1 MKNIHI
7 DLRSDTVT
15 KPSPKMREAMFH
27 AEVGDDVYSEDPTVN
42 RLQERVAEL
51 LGKEESLFVPS
62 GTMSNQVAIKTH
74 TIPGQ
79 EVICEENCHI
89 FNYEAGGPA
98 FNSLVQ
104 LRTLRGKYGVLDVSE
119 VEAAIRPDNVHV
131 TPTALITLENTH
143 NRAGGTIYPV
153 EKMREIYALAY
164 PKGIPMHLDGAR
176 LLNAV
181 VATGIFAKEYS
192 KYFDSVS
199 ICFSKGLGAPVGSVL
214 AGSKEF
220 INKARRYRKI
230 FGGGMRQIGILAA
243 ACIYA
248 LDNNVERLAE
258 DHKNASRLADGL
270 RKLPGIYIDMAQVQ
284 TNMVMIHVRHL
295 KFTPES
301 LSRAILEKGLAA
313 LAIDS
318 ERIRAVTHLD
328 ISDEQI
334 EEAIFIF
341 QQVLKD

>member
-1 MKNIHI
+1 MKNILI

-15 KPSPKMREAMFH
+15 KPSPEMREAMFR

-42 RLQERVAEL
+42 KLQERVAEL
-51 LGKEESLFVPS
+51 LGKEDALFVPS

-104 LRTLRGKYGVLDVSE
+104 LRTLKGKYGVLNIDDIRRS
-119 VEAAIRPDNVHV
+119 IRPDNIHA
-131 TPTALITLENTH
+131 PQTALITIENTH
-143 NRAGGTIYPV
+143 NRAGGTIYPI
-153 EKMREIYALAY
+153 ENMRGIYSLASAR
-164 PKGIPMHLDGAR
+164 GIPMHLDGAR

-181 VATGIFAKEYS
+181 VATGISAKEYS

-199 ICFSKGLGAPVGSVL
+199 LCFSKGLGAPVGSVL
-214 AGSKEF
+214 VGSKEF
-220 INKARRYRKI
+220 ISKARKYRKI
-230 FGGGMRQIGILAA
+230 FGGGMRQVGILAA
-243 ACIYA
+243 ACIYS
-248 LDNNVERLAE
+248 LDNNVERLVE
-258 DHKNASRLADGL
+258 DHKNARRLAEGL
-270 RKLPGIYIDMAQVQ
+270 RKLPGIFIDMAQVQ
-284 TNMVMIHVRHL
+284 TNMVMIHVRHP
-295 KFTPES
+295 KFTSES
-301 LSRAILEKGLAA
+301 LSKAILEQGLAV

-328 ISDEQI
+328 ISAEQI
-334 EEAIFIF
+334 EEAISIF
-341 QQVLKD
+341 QQNLRD

>member
-1 MKNIHI
+1 MKNIRI

-15 KPSPKMREAMFH
+15 KPSPKMRKAMFY

-42 RLQERVAEL
+42 KLQERVAEL
-51 LGKEESLFVPS
+51 LGKEDALFVPS
-62 GTMSNQVAIKTH
+62 GTMSNEVAIKTH
-74 TIPGQ
+74 TSPGQ

-104 LRTLRGKYGVLDVSE
+104 LRTLKGKYGVLNIDDVRR
-119 VEAAIRPDNVHV
+119 AIRPDNIHL
-131 TPTALITLENTH
+131 PQTALITLENTH
-143 NRAGGTIYPV
+143 NRAGGTIYPI
-153 EKMREIYALAY
+153 ENIKEIYSLVF

-181 VATGIFAKEYS
+181 VATGISAKEYS

-199 ICFSKGLGAPVGSVL
+199 LCFSKGLGAPVGSVL

-220 INKARRYRKI
+220 ISKARKYRKV
-230 FGGGMRQIGILAA
+230 FGGGMRQVGVLAA

-248 LDNNVERLAE
+248 LDNNVERLTE
-258 DHKNASRLADGL
+258 DHKNARRLAEGL
-270 RKLPGIYIDMAQVQ
+270 RGLPGIFIDMAQVQ
-284 TNMVMIHVRHL
+284 TNMVMIHVRHP

-301 LSRAILEKGLAA
+301 LSKAILEQGLAA

-328 ISDEQI
+328 VSSEQI
-334 EEAIFIF
+334 EEAISIF
-341 QQVLKD
+341 QQNLRD